1 MWRHYRALPGRAQ
14 GALIAAA
21 VVLVV
26 IAAAVGGASRK
37 ATNTSQSGA
46 MAPGPT
52 VTTLT
57 SPANRAPIQTTA
69 STAAPSTTPATAI
82 PALATTPSANGPSAV
97 PQGPGACHVSGAGL
111 YVLPDPGCT
120 PGEIN
125 PDVTQ
130 SDIASTICAYG
141 WTSTIRPPESYTEPL
156 KIQQMSAYGETG
168 SLSSYEEDH
177 LISLELGGSPTDPR
191 NLWPEPGA
199 SPNPKDEVE
208 NAARRAVCDG
218 QMSLASA
225 QQAIAT
231 NWVALGQ
238 QLGVVTGT
246 GPATGSSA
254 TATGPATGA
263 VAPSPPPVASPA
275 TPGAPGAPSAPGA
288 PGAPAAVG
296 CSPTTPSG
304 NCYQRG
310 EYCPSADR
318 GATGTDA
325 SGGPITCEDV
335 NGTWRWE

>member
-1 MWRHYRALPGRAQ
+1 MRSVWRRYRALPGRAQ
-14 GALIAAA
+14 GALIVAA
-21 VVLVV
+21 VVLVL
-26 IAAAVGGASRK
+26 IAAAVDGASRK
-37 ATNTSQSGA
+37 AANTAKSGPV
-46 MAPGPT
+46 APGATATAQTTT
-52 VTTLT
+52 VN
-57 SPANRAPIQTTA
+57 PVPVQTTA
-69 STAAPSTTPATAI
+69 SAAAPSTTPTTAI
-82 PALATTPSANGPSAV
+82 PAAATTPSANGTSAA
-97 PQGPGACHVSGAGL
+97 PQGPGACHVRGSGL

-125 PDVTQ
+125 PDVAQ
-130 SDIASTICAYG
+130 SDIGSTICASG

-168 SLSSYEEDH
+168 SPSSYEEDH

-199 SPNPKDEVE
+199 SPNPKDDVE

-231 NWVALGQ
+231 NWMALGQ
-238 QLGVVTGT
+238 QLGVVT
-246 GPATGSSA
+246 
-254 TATGPATGA
+254 ATGPATA
-263 VAPSPPPVASPA
+263 PAPPSPPPVASPA
-275 TPGAPGAPSAPGA
+275 TPAAPITAP
-288 PGAPAAVG
+288 AVG

-325 SGGPITCEDV
+325 GGSPITCEDV